1 MIRVLPLAAAALLL
15 TACGSSS
22 KPAANETRQLPTAD
36 RTSIQTVP
44 DHILGKPFLPGGTI
58 AHYQKGSTAYDLFV
72 AQFPTATDAAI
83 ALANLE
89 GAIKG
94 ARLVRG
100 LGGYFGSDAGRTI
113 FVFPMD
119 RWIGGVI
126 GLPPPESEQA
136 ARVLIARF
144 QP

>member
-1 MIRVLPLAAAALLL
+1 MLPLAAVTLLL
-15 TACGSSS
+15 TACGSRS
-22 KPAANETRQLPTAD
+22 KPAANEARQLPTAD
-36 RTSIQTVP
+36 QVSSRTVT

-58 AHYQKGSTAYDLFV
+58 AHYKKDSTEYDLFV

-83 ALANLE
+83 ALANME
-89 GAIKG
+89 GTIKG

-126 GLPPPESEQA
+126 GLPPPEAEQA
-136 ARVLIARF
+136 ARVLVARF
-144 QP
+144 Q